1 MCKAVREMRRVL
13 RNEGRREGMEK
24 GMAKGME
31 KGIAKGMEKGMAKG
45 MAKGM
50 ERGKVKGIALG
61 EEKVLLSMLRRN
73 ASPELI
79 HQLTGISLKR
89 ILAVAA
95 ADVPSTVTP

>member
-24 GMAKGME
+24 GME
-31 KGIAKGMEKGMAKG
+31 
-45 MAKGM
+45 KGM

-89 ILAVAA
+89 ILAVAG
-95 ADVPSTVTP
+95 ADVPTPVTP